1 MKYTTIK
8 KVLKEQ
14 VKKGAR
20 ALWTFDEDKKVF
32 TMIYKNY
39 SNELQIYTP
48 QQLIKHLDSIEKEHA

>member
-1 MKYTTIK
+1 MLLADVVIH
-8 KVLKEQ
+8 LN
-14 VKKGAR
+14 
-20 ALWTFDEDKKVF
+20 